1 MGEIWDIYDV
11 NKQLT
16 GRTMKRNDWNMK
28 DGDYHL
34 TVLGIIK
41 RPDNTFLIT
50 QRVLTKAW
58 APGHWEVSGGACQ
71 AGETSFQAVCR
82 EVLEETGVDVSHAD
96 GGFELSLLT
105 EEIILKKRIII
116 LLISISL
123 TWILQKQI
131 YIYRQKRLP
140 VSDLLQQ
147 KKSRLSLTEEN
158 FFITTA

>member
-1 MGEIWDIYDV
+1 MGEIWDIYDI

-41 RPDNTFLIT
+41 H
-50 QRVLTKAW
+50 
-58 APGHWEVSGGACQ
+58 GHQGTGKS
-71 AGETSFQAVCR
+71 QAVHAR
-82 EVLEETGVDVSHAD
+82 LERHLFRLSAVRFWKKPVLMYHMLMAALN
-96 GGFELSLLT
+96 FLT
-105 EEIILKKRIII
+105 EEIILKKMIII
-116 LLISISL
+116 LLIYISL
-123 TWILQKQI
+123 TWTLQKQI
-131 YIYRQKRLP
+131 YIYRQRRLP

-147 KKSRLSLTEEN
+147 KKSKLSLTEEN

>member
-11 NKQLT
+11 DKQLT

-82 EVLEETGVDVSHAD
+82 EVLEETGVDVSQAD
-96 GGFELSLLT
+96 GGFEFSYRRDNP
-105 EEIILKKRIII
+105 EERIII

-131 YIYRQKRLP
+131 YIYRQKKLP

-147 KKSRLSLTEEN
+147 TKSRLSLTKEN

>member
-11 NKQLT
+11 DKQLT

-82 EVLEETGVDVSHAD
+82 EVLEETGVDVSQAD
-96 GGFELSLLT
+96 GGFEFSYRRDNP
-105 EEIILKKRIII
+105 EEKDNY

>member
-11 NKQLT
+11 DKQLT

-96 GGFELSLLT
+96 GGFEFSYRRDNP
-105 EEIILKKRIII
+105 EEKD
-116 LLISISL
+116 SL

>member
-11 NKQLT
+11 DKQLT

-96 GGFELSLLT
+96 GGFEFSYRRDNP
-105 EEIILKKRIII
+105 EEKDNY

-131 YIYRQKRLP
+131 YIYRQRRLP

>member
-28 DGDYHL
+28 D
-34 TVLGIIK
+34 
-41 RPDNTFLIT
+41 
-50 QRVLTKAW
+50 
-58 APGHWEVSGGACQ
+58 
-71 AGETSFQAVCR
+71 
-82 EVLEETGVDVSHAD
+82 
-96 GGFELSLLT
+96 

>member
-11 NKQLT
+11 DKQLT

-96 GGFELSLLT
+96 GGFEFSYRRDNP
-105 EEIILKKRIII
+105 EERIII

>member
-11 NKQLT
+11 DKQLT

-96 GGFELSLLT
+96 GGFEFSYRRDNP
-105 EEIILKKRIII
+105 EEKDNY

>member
-11 NKQLT
+11 DKQLT

-82 EVLEETGVDVSHAD
+82 EVLEETGVDVSQAD
-96 GGFELSLLT
+96 GGFEFSYRRDNP
-105 EEIILKKRIII
+105 EEKDNY

-131 YIYRQKRLP
+131 YIYRQKKLP

-147 KKSRLSLTEEN
+147 TKSRLSLTKEN

>member
-41 RPDNTFLIT
+41 RHDNTFLIT

-96 GGFELSLLT
+96 GGFEFLT

>member
-11 NKQLT
+11 DKQLT

-82 EVLEETGVDVSHAD
+82 EVLEETGVDVSQAD
-96 GGFELSLLT
+96 GGFEFSYRRDNP
-105 EEIILKKRIII
+105 EEKDNYFVV
-116 LLISISL
+116 SISL

-131 YIYRQKRLP
+131 YIYRQKKLP

-147 KKSRLSLTEEN
+147 TKSRLSLTEEN

>member
-11 NKQLT
+11 DKQLT

-34 TVLGIIK
+34 TVLGVIK

-96 GGFELSLLT
+96 GGFEFSYRRDNP
-105 EEIILKKRIII
+105 EKGIII

>member
-11 NKQLT
+11 DKQLT

-82 EVLEETGVDVSHAD
+82 EVLEETGVDVSQAD
-96 GGFELSLLT
+96 GGFEFSYRRDNP
-105 EEIILKKRIII
+105 EEKDNYFV
-116 LLISISL
+116 ISISL
-123 TWILQKQI
+123 TWILQKLI

-140 VSDLLQQ
+140 VSDLLQH